1 MTYYGYYP
9 PPPPEAN
16 RREKKARY
24 VALGYVG
31 LVVLVVVGVAV
42 YVMLQRLETDVLTAI
57 ATIGCAS
64 VITLANPDPGA
75 DGLPAGA
82 GPPGQRPGQRRDDD
96 PAPGGGHPA
105 DAGPDPAASAPG
117 PGRADDPGGDR
128 QAPALHRCGGGVMP
142 GWQMYCTGPLHLLLL
157 LLFIFAKLNT
167 RTEGENGDR
176 CPVNVCTSVVD
187 NCKNADHPDCITTR
201 A

>member
-1 MTYYGYYP
+1 MTYYGYYPP

-64 VITLANPDPGA
+64 VITLANLTLA
-75 DGLPAGA
+75 LMAFLRA
-82 GPPGQRPGQRRDDD
+82 RERQANGQ
-96 PAPGGGHPA
+96 
-105 DAGPDPAASAPG
+105 ASALMTPPQVVVIPPMQVQTPPLLPQG
-117 PGRADDPGGDR
+117 
-128 QAPALHRCGGGVMP
+128 APLTQVETVKPRHFTVV
-142 GWQMYCTGPLHLLLL
+142 
-157 LLFIFAKLNT
+157 
-167 RTEGENGDR
+167 GEE
-176 CPVNVCTSVVD
+176 
-187 NCKNADHPDCITTR
+187 
-201 A
+201 

>member
-31 LVVLVVVGVAV
+31 LVVLVAVGVAV

-64 VITLANPDPGA
+64 VITLANLTLA
-75 DGLPAGA
+75 LMAFL
-82 GPPGQRPGQRRDDD
+82 
-96 PAPGGGHPA
+96 
-105 DAGPDPAASAPG
+105 
-117 PGRADDPGGDR
+117 RARDR
-128 QAPALHRCGGGVMP
+128 QANGQASAAMMTPPQVVVIPPMQVQTPPLLPQGAPAAQVEKVNPRHFVVV
-142 GWQMYCTGPLHLLLL
+142 
-157 LLFIFAKLNT
+157 
-167 RTEGENGDR
+167 GEDDR
-176 CPVNVCTSVVD
+176 P
-187 NCKNADHPDCITTR
+187 
-201 A
+201 

>member
-1 MTYYGYYP
+1 MTYYGYYPP

-64 VITLANPDPGA
+64 VITLANLTLA
-75 DGLPAGA
+75 LMAFL
-82 GPPGQRPGQRRDDD
+82 
-96 PAPGGGHPA
+96 
-105 DAGPDPAASAPG
+105 
-117 PGRADDPGGDR
+117 RARDR
-128 QAPALHRCGGGVMP
+128 QANGQASAAMMTPPQVVVIPPMQVQTPPLLPP
-142 GWQMYCTGPLHLLLL
+142 GAPMTQVETVKPRHFTVVGEDGP
-157 LLFIFAKLNT
+157 
-167 RTEGENGDR
+167 
-176 CPVNVCTSVVD
+176 
-187 NCKNADHPDCITTR
+187 
-201 A
+201 

>member
-31 LVVLVVVGVAV
+31 LVVLVAVGVAV

-64 VITLANPDPGA
+64 AITLANLTLA
-75 DGLPAGA
+75 LMAFL
-82 GPPGQRPGQRRDDD
+82 
-96 PAPGGGHPA
+96 
-105 DAGPDPAASAPG
+105 
-117 PGRADDPGGDR
+117 RARDR
-128 QAPALHRCGGGVMP
+128 QANGQASALMTPPQVVVIPPMQVTPPLLPQGAPAAQVEKVTPRHFVVV
-142 GWQMYCTGPLHLLLL
+142 
-157 LLFIFAKLNT
+157 
-167 RTEGENGDR
+167 GEDDR
-176 CPVNVCTSVVD
+176 P
-187 NCKNADHPDCITTR
+187 
-201 A
+201 